1 MSRQHVFTGTPWES
15 LVGYARAVRD
25 GASIHVSGT
34 TATNAHG
41 ELVAPDDPYAQAV
54 QVLHNIQA
62 ALRNLGAD
70 MADVVRT
77 RIYVVNIEE
86 HWEAIG
92 RAHGEFFRDIQ
103 PVSTMVEVRRLIDP
117 RMLVEIEAD
126 AIKSDYEPVH
136 RRR

>member
-1 MSRQHVFTGTPWES
+1 MSRQHVFTGTPWEP

-34 TATNAHG
+34 TATNAQG
-41 ELVAPDDPYAQAV
+41 ELVAPDDPYAQTV
-54 QVLHNIQA
+54 HILHNIQA
-62 ALRNLGAD
+62 ALRHLGAD

-77 RIYVVNIEE
+77 RIYAINIEE

-103 PVSTMVEVRRLIDP
+103 PASTMVEVRRLIDS

-126 AIKSDYEPVH
+126 AIVSEY
-136 RRR
+136 